1 MPFYNHSLSFFK
13 DVQKKK
19 VSQRKV
25 TLVKGILLKEY
36 AILVWSN

>member
-13 DVQKKK
+13 DVQKK

-25 TLVKGILLKEY
+25 ALVKVILLKEY
-36 AILVWSN
+36 VILVWSN